1 MHVSWLVI
9 YRIVDDGFILT
20 MFVLFSLK
28 LQYVMISG
36 RMNEMLAYLGE
47 GEKTVCMSSCKL
59 KMHEFMQT
67 QNEKWLWIRVFRV

>member
-1 MHVSWLVI
+1 
-9 YRIVDDGFILT
+9 

-36 RMNEMLAYLGE
+36 RINEMLAYLGE

-67 QNEKWLWIRVFRV
+67 QNEK